1 MIKLTLEEAGEFT
14 LRPPSFAAYAAW
26 FDAVQARR
34 VSDASQNLVID
45 CAVEPGPEALAA
57 LFEEYGG
64 LPETLTNELLARVG
78 TPGGGADEGYPCVRL
93 ADARKAHSRAGAMSV
108 EINEC
113 ANRGVLPLAELLK
126 MTPGLTPEE
135 LLAMAE
141 QNRVTLLARELE
153 LVRRTLLPVELLDA
167 AERVTRRALIFTTPA
182 GLLALRPPNRD
193 AAASYVD
200 AIADVAAKKADASYL
215 GAGRALMLACAIS
228 PDAQTLA
235 AAIESYPALA
245 QWIPPVLQAASSGGK
260 AIARP

>member
-45 CAVEPGPEALAA
+45 CAAEPTPEALAA

-93 ADARKAHSRAGAMSV
+93 ATARANHSTRERCRRDIAEGEQLLASLPDGDEKEAARKRLAAHAAAV
-108 EINEC
+108 
-113 ANRGVLPLAELLK
+113 AA
-126 MTPGLTPEE
+126 
-135 LLAMAE
+135 
-141 QNRVTLLARELE
+141 LE
-153 LVRRTLLPVELLDA
+153 PTLLPLELLDA

-235 AAIESYPALA
+235 AAIEQYPALT
-245 QWIPPVLQAASSGGK
+245 QWIPPVIHAASSGGK
-260 AIARP
+260 ALARP

>member
-45 CAVEPGPEALAA
+45 CAAEPTPEALAA

-64 LPETLTNELLARVG
+64 LPETLTNELLAHVG

-93 ADARKAHSRAGAMSV
+93 ADARKAHSRA
-108 EINEC
+108 
-113 ANRGVLPLAELLK
+113 AELG
-126 MTPGLTPEE
+126 TVVNEAADE
-135 LLAMAE
+135 AE
-141 QNRVTLLARELE
+141 RYAVAARELAA
-153 LVRRTLLPVELLDA
+153 LTPTLLPLELLDA

-260 AIARP
+260 ALARP